1 MIGFIIGVLV
11 GAGAALMIIGFL
23 AVVAE
28 DDENKPLPPDHMKW
42 YMEDDGR

>member
-1 MIGFIIGVLV
+1 MIWFIIGVLV

-28 DDENKPLPPDHMKW
+28 DEENKPVPPEHLAW
-42 YMEDDGR
+42 YLEDDGK